1 MSSRGGPP
9 LICALALAL
18 GATGCSGHEPST
30 TAPPA
35 RVASVDRDF
44 VTAMV
49 PLQQQA
55 VRMSLLARTHGAGAE
70 VRALAARI
78 GRSQAGQVTS
88 MRACLDGWEAD
99 GRSPMMGG
107 GHMGTDGLPSD
118 MMSDR
123 RLTDLDRRRG
133 HAFDGRFL
141 LMMQQHHRASL
152 RRTATEL
159 VDGVDPEARRL
170 ARDMQQEMR
179 GELGTM
185 EGMHLAP

>member
-1 MSSRGGPP
+1 MRSPRV
-9 LICALALAL
+9 LTVLCLALAL
-18 GATGCSGHEPST
+18 GATGCSGHDPAT
-30 TAPPA
+30 TRPPA

-44 VTAMV
+44 VTEMV

-55 VRMSLLARTHGAGAE
+55 VRMSVLARTHGAGVD

-107 GHMGTDGLPSD
+107 GHMGTGGFPSG
-118 MMSDR
+118 MLSDR
-123 RLTDLDRRRG
+123 RMTDLGRRRG
-133 HAFDGRFL
+133 TAFDGRFL

-159 VDGVDPEARRL
+159 RDGVDPEARRL
-170 ARDMQQEMR
+170 AHDMQQEMSQ
-179 GELGTM
+179 ELGVM
-185 EGMHLAP
+185 EGLHLAR

>member
-1 MSSRGGPP
+1 MRSRGVLPT
-9 LICALALAL
+9 LCVALAL
-18 GATGCSGHEPST
+18 GATGCSGHDPAT

-44 VTAMV
+44 VDAMV

-55 VRMSLLARTHGAGAE
+55 VQMSILARTHGAGTE

-88 MRACLDGWEAD
+88 MRACLDDWEAD
-99 GRSPMMGG
+99 GRTPMMGG
-107 GHMGTDGLPSD
+107 GHMGTDGFPSG

-123 RLTDLDRRRG
+123 RMSDLGRRRG
-133 HAFDGRFL
+133 TAFDGRFL

-159 VDGVDPEARRL
+159 RDGVDPEARRL
-170 ARDMQQEMR
+170 ARDMQEQMR
-179 GELGTM
+179 GELGSM
-185 EGMHLAP
+185 EGMHVR

>member
-1 MSSRGGPP
+1 MRSRGVLPV
-9 LICALALAL
+9 LALAVAL
-18 GATGCSGHEPST
+18 GTTGCSAHEPAT

-55 VRMSLLARTHGAGAE
+55 VRMSMLARTHGAGAE
-70 VRALAARI
+70 VRTLAARI
-78 GRSQAGQVTS
+78 GRSQTGQVTS

-99 GRSPMMGG
+99 GRGGSMMGG
-107 GHMGTDGLPSD
+107 EHMGAGGFPSG
-118 MMSDR
+118 MVSDQR
-123 RLTDLDRRRG
+123 MADLDRRRG
-133 HAFDGRFL
+133 RAFDGRFL

-159 VDGVDPEARRL
+159 SDGVDPEARRL
-170 ARDMQQEMR
+170 AREMHQEMSR
-179 GELGTM
+179 ELGTM
-185 EGMHLAP
+185 EGMHVG